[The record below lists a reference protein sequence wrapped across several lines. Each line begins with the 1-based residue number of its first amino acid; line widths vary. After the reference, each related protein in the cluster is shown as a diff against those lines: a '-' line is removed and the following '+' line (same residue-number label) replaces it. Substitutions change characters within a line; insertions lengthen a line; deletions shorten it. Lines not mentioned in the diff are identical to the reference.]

1 VICDITDLPDHNLRG
16 EPPKCGS
23 APAGGRVRRD
33 RRVPRSRGQGL
44 RARRWNARRGSCR
57 HGAGSRGCLAAFGA
71 KPVQRRSGFSQI
83 RRRQERCRRSAS
95 LARSVVSSRSS
106 PSVIRST
113 TAPCPSTRRDQSR
126 LKAWSDCPIRVPPD
140 QSCACAPAA
149 FRAASTSRA
158 RRCRVMLV
166 RRVPKVKAWTRAQ
179 PCPLRLATAW
189 TKCRTMRE

>member
-1 VICDITDLPDHNLRG
+1 MICDITDLPDHNLRG

-57 HGAGSRGCLAAFGA
+57 HGAGARGCLGPWEVEPFGFPGEKRGVVA
-71 KPVQRRSGFSQI
+71 VKPVGDQKHDGPLPQHPARPVAVEGVERLSDPGAAGPVLRLRPGGFQGGVHVTGWRR
-83 RRRQERCRRSAS
+83 
-95 LARSVVSSRSS
+95 
-106 PSVIRST
+106 
-113 TAPCPSTRRDQSR
+113 
-126 LKAWSDCPIRVPPD
+126 W
-140 QSCACAPAA
+140 
-149 FRAASTSRA
+149 
-158 RRCRVMLV
+158 RVMFV
-166 RRVPKVKAWTRAQ
+166 SRVPKVKAWTRAQ